1 MENTNK
7 FKKILENTNIGI
19 IETDLNGKITYIN
32 KKAKEIIGIKLDN
45 KTSLHVWEILE
56 RGKEEFNKIVK
67 LIENNRNGIESY
79 ETKIISNVI
88 KNIWVEIS
96 VSPFKDNESEG
107 FLIFFKD
114 VTKKKILEEKAKETT
129 LYLKNIL
136 NDSADAILGIT
147 LENKIFLWN
156 KGAEEIYGYKEEEVI
171 GKHIDILIPENLKKQ
186 NESEKIIKEALKKG
200 FLKNYITERKRKDGK
215 IIKVNI
221 TRTAIRD
228 SEGRIFG
235 FSAIVRDITEQ
246 EKMQQKLIQSE
257 RLSIVG
263 RMASQVAHEIRNPLA
278 SISLNLELLEEEIE
292 EIDFPNSKKFELISL
307 IKTINSEVSHI
318 NNITDDYLSFVR
330 MPVLK
335 KSKEDLNTIVEDIH
349 NSLKNLLLTARIK
362 FVHHKNKLPKIPLD
376 YNQTRRAILNIIK
389 NAIEAIGNNGKIEVF
404 SRIYREKKMICLYIK
419 DSGCGIPEEK
429 LEKIFEPFYTTKT
442 TGSGLGMHITYQIMK
457 EHGGEIRITSTE
469 GKGTTVALC
478 FPMEE

>member
-1 MENTNK
+1 MENFNK
-7 FKKILENTNIGI
+7 FKKILESTNIGI
-19 IETDLNGKITYIN
+19 LETDLNGKITYIN
-32 KKAKEIIGIKLDN
+32 KKAMEIIGLNHSSEKDIY
-45 KTSLHVWEILE
+45 VWEILKK
-56 RGKEEFNKIVK
+56 GKNEFSKIVK
-67 LIENNRNGIESY
+67 LIEERKSGIESY
-79 ETKIISNVI
+79 ETEIICDSI
-88 KNIWVEIS
+88 KFMWVDIS
-96 VSPFKDNESEG
+96 VSPFKDNDSQG

-114 VTKKKILEEKAKETT
+114 VTKKKLLEEKAKETT

-156 KGAEEIYGYKEEEVI
+156 RGAEEIYGYKEEEVI
-171 GKHIDILIPENLKKQ
+171 GKHIDILIPEKLKKQ

-246 EKMQQKLIQSE
+246 EKIQQKLIQSE

-292 EIDFPNSKKFELISL
+292 DIELPNSKKSELTSL

-335 KSKEDLNTIVEDIH
+335 KTKQDLNKVVEDIH

-362 FVHHKNKLPKIPLD
+362 FVHHKNRLPKIPID

-389 NAIEAIGNNGKIEVF
+389 NAVEAIGNDGKIEVF
-404 SRIYREKKMICLYIK
+404 SRIYREKKIVCLYIK
-419 DSGCGIPEEK
+419 DTGCGIPEDK
-429 LEKIFEPFYTTKT
+429 LEKIFEPFFTTKV

-478 FPMEE
+478 FPMEV

>member
-1 MENTNK
+1 MENINK
-7 FKKILENTNIGI
+7 FKKILESTNIGI
-19 IETDLNGKITYIN
+19 LETDLNGKITYIN
-32 KKAKEIIGIKLDN
+32 KKAMEIIGLNYLFEKDIY
-45 KTSLHVWEILE
+45 VWEILKE
-56 RGKEEFNKIVK
+56 GKNEFSKIVK
-67 LIENNRNGIESY
+67 LIEERKSGIESY
-79 ETKIISNVI
+79 ETEIVCDGMKFM
-88 KNIWVEIS
+88 WVDIS
-96 VSPFKDNESEG
+96 VSPFKDNDSEG

-114 VTKKKILEEKAKETT
+114 VTNKKLLEEKAKETT

-246 EKMQQKLIQSE
+246 EKIQQKLIQSE

-292 EIDFPNSKKFELISL
+292 DIELPTSKKSELTSL

-335 KSKEDLNTIVEDIH
+335 KTKQDLNKVVEDIH

-362 FVHHKNKLPKIPLD
+362 FVHHKNPLPKIPID

-389 NAIEAIGNNGKIEVF
+389 NAIEAIGNDGKIEVF
-404 SRIYREKKMICLYIK
+404 SRIYRDKKTLCLYIK
-419 DSGCGIPEEK
+419 DTGCGIPEDK
-429 LEKIFEPFYTTKT
+429 LEKIFEPFFTTKV

-457 EHGGEIRITSTE
+457 EHGGEIRITSVE

-478 FPMEE
+478 FPMEV

>member
-1 MENTNK
+1 MENINK
-7 FKKILENTNIGI
+7 FKKILESTNIGI
-19 IETDLNGKITYIN
+19 LETDLNGKITYIN
-32 KKAKEIIGIKLDN
+32 KKAMEIIGLNYPFEKDIY
-45 KTSLHVWEILE
+45 VWEILKE
-56 RGKEEFNKIVK
+56 GKNEFSKIVK
-67 LIENNRNGIESY
+67 LIEERKSGIESY
-79 ETKIISNVI
+79 ETEIVCDGMKFM
-88 KNIWVEIS
+88 WVDIS
-96 VSPFKDNESEG
+96 VSPFKDNDSEG

-114 VTKKKILEEKAKETT
+114 VTNKKLLEEKAKETT

-246 EKMQQKLIQSE
+246 EKIQQKLIQSE

-292 EIDFPNSKKFELISL
+292 DIELPTSKKSELTSL

-335 KSKEDLNTIVEDIH
+335 KTKQDLNKVVEDIH

-362 FVHHKNKLPKIPLD
+362 FVHHKNPLPKIPID

-389 NAIEAIGNNGKIEVF
+389 NAIEAIGNDGKIEVF
-404 SRIYREKKMICLYIK
+404 SRIYRDKKTLCLYIK
-419 DSGCGIPEEK
+419 DTGCGIPEDK
-429 LEKIFEPFYTTKT
+429 LEKIFEPFFTTKV

-457 EHGGEIRITSTE
+457 EHGGEIRITSVE

-478 FPMEE
+478 FPMEV

>member
-1 MENTNK
+1 MENINK
-7 FKKILENTNIGI
+7 FKKILESTNIGI
-19 IETDLNGKITYIN
+19 LETDLNGKITYIN
-32 KKAKEIIGIKLDN
+32 KKAMEIIGLNYPFEKDIY
-45 KTSLHVWEILE
+45 VWEILKE
-56 RGKEEFNKIVK
+56 GKNEFSKIVK
-67 LIENNRNGIESY
+67 LIEERKSGIESY
-79 ETKIISNVI
+79 ETEIVCDGMKFM
-88 KNIWVEIS
+88 WVDIS
-96 VSPFKDNESEG
+96 VSPFKDNDSEG

-114 VTKKKILEEKAKETT
+114 VTNKKLLEEKAKETT

-246 EKMQQKLIQSE
+246 EKIQQKLIQSE

-292 EIDFPNSKKFELISL
+292 DIELPNSKKGELTSL

-335 KSKEDLNTIVEDIH
+335 KTKQDLNKVVEDIH

-362 FVHHKNKLPKIPLD
+362 FVHHKNPLPKIPID

-389 NAIEAIGNNGKIEVF
+389 NAIEAIGNDGKIEVF
-404 SRIYREKKMICLYIK
+404 SRIYRDKKTLCLYIK
-419 DSGCGIPEEK
+419 DTGCGIPEDK
-429 LEKIFEPFYTTKT
+429 LEKIFEPFFTTKI

-457 EHGGEIRITSTE
+457 EHGGEIRITSAE

-478 FPMEE
+478 FPMEV